1 MLYFLKRNCCYI
13 SENDPPPSPQQQQQ
27 QQKNLLFW
35 EKTFQARKNKKN
47 YLEKLSYVSRNGILK
62 PKIKTFLIFWEIEL
76 FSFGR
81 WNFKL
86 QA

>member
-1 MLYFLKRNCCYI
+1 MT
-13 SENDPPPSPQQQQQ
+13 PPPPPPQQQQQ
-27 QQKNLLFW
+27 QKSLLFW